1 MKIKQYNF
9 LIYNTILNRKV
20 VNAVFDSKK
29 TTRVTFKTKVQKCYI
44 ACYYIESHM
53 ITATL
58 QENQTKIIFEKII
71 LDLMQ
76 IKNKFEI

>member
-1 MKIKQYNF
+1 MQY
-9 LIYNTILNRKV
+9 LTV
-20 VNAVFDSKK
+20 KK
-29 TTRVTFKTKVQKCYI
+29 TARVTFKTKVQKCYI
-44 ACYYIESHM
+44 AYYYIESHM